1 MKTLVVTAPRLRNGL
16 PSRMG
21 NAFTLVELLVV
32 IAVIAILAALLLPAL
47 SRAREKARAVVC
59 LSNVKQISI
68 TSRDQYFF
76 DDQGRLPETNSMADW
91 YNNREG
97 QPNEGWLC
105 PSTQLREV
113 GQRITLS
120 QEDPTFEF
128 VGALDQPW
136 SHFESAA
143 HTPPGWVDS
152 LGRPPRWHI
161 GSYGWNFWV

>member
-1 MKTLVVTAPRLRNGL
+1 
-16 PSRMG
+16 
-21 NAFTLVELLVV
+21 
-32 IAVIAILAALLLPAL
+32 
-47 SRAREKARAVVC
+47 
-59 LSNVKQISI
+59 
-68 TSRDQYFF
+68 
-76 DDQGRLPETNSMADW
+76 MADW

-161 GSYGWNFWV
+161 GSYGWNFWVRWPHNRDAPPTTDVPPIGFSNENQIQQPALTPFIADPNAERFAPEAS